1 MWTVVRYA
9 GASGETKTMQLTGA
23 GLFGLAGVALLVGIA
38 VAGLALIVQSLF
50 LLWGARIAGIEGR
63 SFGRSL
69 ATTILGGLA
78 ALAVSAVLAASG
90 PVAPIVGFVAGFA
103 VSALV
108 AMPVFRT
115 TFGRALGASV
125 LAWVLSLLVVGAI
138 ALVLVGLGLTLAIAG

>member
-1 MWTVVRYA
+1 MRPAGRYA
-9 GASGETKTMQLTGA
+9 GTAREKPTMQTPDA

-38 VAGLALIVQSLF
+38 VAVLALIVQSLF

-63 SFGRSL
+63 SFGRAL